1 MCYIHVTLACY
12 FQQVSLLTIHCYVRD
27 HVRAKHMVLK
37 QDRQA
42 PVPVESAFQ
51 LWIKTNAGD
60 YNLVLFQ
67 GAITNTTYS
76 VA

>member
-1 MCYIHVTLACY
+1 MHW
-12 FQQVSLLTIHCYVRD
+12 YVRD
-27 HVRAKHMVLK
+27 HVSAKNMVLK
-37 QDRQA
+37 PDRQV

-51 LWIKTNAGD
+51 LWIQTYAGD

-67 GAITNTTYS
+67 GAITNTTDL